1 MSADKQGTVKSEL
14 SPDGGLKLTIKREK
28 TVDDACEPEWV
39 TEARGD
45 GLGKFVIKRRSP
57 GSVSRSTKTT
67 GLHVDRQAEQRPIL
81 RLSLTSSAS
90 SDGNR
95 HAQVKSWSFCEVPPP
110 VEDVASVSE
119 MSPACQLQPS
129 PKDSGI
135 DISSPPHDDGAVGV
149 EPNAG
154 TGIWSAGDCHTGD
167 SSAVEVEEKLE
178 AAVTGSSLA
187 HPSSSLHADSKPF
200 WLDTASDST
209 ESNEPKVQSTLR
221 SRDKRSNLKSFAS
234 NSQKLVNPL
243 AKTHRVGRYQHML
256 PVHRIRAE
264 SNIARRSSLEESPT
278 YNMVTS
284 RTSLFSHLPRVKT
297 KLKLL
302 SNNTYAPVF
311 DQETDV
317 KNQHVA
323 GQENRCLNVE
333 RSASVVVEHRRN
345 RVSCQ
350 SFKNMKVKFGFSSKR
365 CRTTLEDD
373 GVQKIPKLKLVVK
386 SKPELT
392 VSCVEERLEDVPVTA
407 TVKRT
412 EEKVSSRVRRKQRHL
427 EVQKLK
433 DCSAGNSA
441 SVDSYSPTDS
451 SNACNLP
458 SCKAA
463 DTRSS
468 HPKRKSSK
476 ADRVA
481 ETSEKKSKLQ
491 SCTEQHSSH
500 ITELFETQ
508 QSFKED
514 RIHDSVQSTHVEVS
528 SDEAVCDVVEYLTS
542 ISTDQLCV
550 GQSSVLD
557 GSNKGITAD
566 KEEAV
571 KHGYSS
577 VDQTQSSTSPTELH
591 CNGTGA
597 IHKRKSSKADR
608 VAETSEKKS
617 KLQSST
623 AQHSSHITELFETQ
637 QSFKEDRI
645 CDNVQSTH
653 VEVSSDEA
661 VCGVVEYLTSISTDQ
676 LCVGQSGVLDGS
688 NNGMTADKEEAV
700 KHGYSSVDQTQ
711 SSTSSAEWH
720 CNGTGAIHSG
730 STAIDEEECGTE
742 VSDFESDKCA
752 VSCLLT
758 VNTDNSSSGVDSQHE
773 GKFSLPDDSVG
784 TAKEQMAVSV
794 QHNDTGGCTAT
805 SGKEGLIADMPCVMT
820 DSISAGDRL
829 TKEMLGDQS
838 GKSDHTSVVFDEDS
852 MADQSSAVCTDTI
865 IPVLSSPVLVTDDSV
880 VSKSSIS
887 VNYSSTLLQNSSG
900 SHTNQDNNLSV
911 TMKPAVIE
919 DHVSCDFVLSQ
930 NSNDVVNNLCS
941 VDSAKLD
948 CQDAEHQQDIKQQ
961 MSESTEFCEKSVELI
976 SVCSVSDQDQK
987 CGNDCEEIDSKTAFS
1002 FDIPSHIMPSPA
1014 SYHSKEHKEAHI
1026 PNSVCSN
1033 GFLAAFTQF
1042 VEKVS
1047 VEKTCASCKVIETA
1061 SASKSLKELP
1071 LKTSS
1076 SQKCVRRRSSAHQRQ
1091 RLPCLEKQ
1099 TLPDRIPHP
1108 VDHCQATGNVDC
1120 VSSKEPSLL
1129 ETSSAEEIYC
1139 SERLNGIELS
1149 TLSRDELLNIVTS
1162 HRHLV
1167 TLRHRVCELLETLLP
1182 EVEFPAG
1189 FRRDSAAV
1197 ERFVNDILDIL
1208 SNGETQMQGIQQ
1220 CSEPVVTLHHMP
1232 DRCLQALQQQVI
1244 RLLSL
1249 LLPDTDLSDVNVE
1262 TLDVFL
1268 ELMTSA
1274 NRPSLGVFSVS
1285 QPNLHI
1291 RQDANLQPLDK
1302 LQVQHHLSTP
1312 CHVETDLRY
1321 DQTDTSLSRTE
1332 SHGSVVDALCSM
1344 PSSLLPINTQCPI
1357 NDKRSIRRQVKDCLM
1372 FLDRD
1377 LT

>member
-178 AAVTGSSLA
+178 AAVTVSSLA

-557 GSNKGITAD
+557 GSN
-566 KEEAV
+566 
-571 KHGYSS
+571 
-577 VDQTQSSTSPTELH
+577 
-591 CNGTGA
+591 
-597 IHKRKSSKADR
+597 
-608 VAETSEKKS
+608 
-617 KLQSST
+617 
-623 AQHSSHITELFETQ
+623 
-637 QSFKEDRI
+637 
-645 CDNVQSTH
+645 
-653 VEVSSDEA
+653 
-661 VCGVVEYLTSISTDQ
+661 
-676 LCVGQSGVLDGS
+676 
-688 NNGMTADKEEAV
+688 NGMTADKEEAV

-758 VNTDNSSSGVDSQHE
+758 VNTDSSSGVDSQHE

-784 TAKEQMAVSV
+784 TAKEQMAISV

-829 TKEMLGDQS
+829 TKDLLGDQS

-865 IPVLSSPVLVTDDSV
+865 IPVLSSPMLVTDDSV

-1002 FDIPSHIMPSPA
+1002 FDILSHIMPSPA

-1208 SNGETQMQGIQQ
+1208 SNGETQVQGIQQ

-1244 RLLSL
+1244 WLLSL